1 MSSIHLAGER
11 SFVYAA
17 MMKLSEI
24 SALISA
30 SFSTRRTMESG
41 RKKFLRS
48 RSKTERDVVNGE

>member
-41 RKKFLRS
+41 RKSFCGAAQKR
-48 RSKTERDVVNGE
+48 ERDVVNGE